1 MNTTRFALT
10 LAVGYVLLIPSFS
23 IADTVVE
30 EIIARVN
37 NEIITRSEYVR
48 SRDQLKQEVQQQDP
62 ANADHDF
69 SEKQR
74 DVLRD
79 LIDQQLLLQKGKDL
93 GITGDTELIKRL
105 DEMRK
110 QMNLETMEELEKA
123 AEAQGASYEEFKQ
136 NLRNQIVTQRVIGQE
151 VGSHLALNKEDEK
164 KFYDQ
169 HRAEMERPEQ
179 VRLSEILIAP
189 KIPAKPAAGGDAAKA
204 DPPAPSQAETDAALA
219 AAQAK
224 AQDVLDQIHK
234 GAKFEDLAKKYSD
247 GPSAKEGGDLS
258 YFKRGTLSKELEDKV
273 FSLKAGE
280 ITDVIRTKQGYVLL
294 QVGEHQM
301 AGIPTLKEVEPR
313 IQDAL
318 YMQKLQPALRAYL
331 TTLRED
337 AFIDIKNGYLDSGA
351 SDKQTK
357 PVETD
362 AKEDK
367 AKKLKKKKK
376 LGVF

>member
-10 LAVGYVLLIPSFS
+10 LAVGYALALPSFS

-189 KIPAKPAAGGDAAKA
+189 KTPAKPAAGGDAAKG

-258 YFKRGTLSKELEDKV
+258 
-273 FSLKAGE
+273 
-280 ITDVIRTKQGYVLL
+280 
-294 QVGEHQM
+294 
-301 AGIPTLKEVEPR
+301 
-313 IQDAL
+313 
-318 YMQKLQPALRAYL
+318 
-331 TTLRED
+331 
-337 AFIDIKNGYLDSGA
+337 
-351 SDKQTK
+351 
-357 PVETD
+357 
-362 AKEDK
+362 
-367 AKKLKKKKK
+367 
-376 LGVF
+376 